1 MPKNKE
7 GIPYNLINDR
17 YRCKGKPQIPTNVD
31 NFLKMPTS
39 GFKRWREHTF
49 FLGWNKDGTM
59 KTVAGFK
66 NLITDQEFIPPAGW
80 DGDLSKLDHGDLA
93 SIQHRGGSDEFWQGM
108 AEAAKTP
115 RGQVVKSENNRTVI
129 RY

>member
-1 MPKNKE
+1 M
-7 GIPYNLINDR
+7 
-17 YRCKGKPQIPTNVD
+17 PTNID

-39 GFKRWREHTF
+39 GFKRWREQRF
-49 FLGWNKDGTM
+49 FLGWNPDGTM
-59 KTVAGFK
+59 QTAQGFK
-66 NLITDQEFIPPAGW
+66 NLLTDQEFIPPTGW

-93 SIQHRGGSDEFWQGM
+93 NIVHHGGSEEFWQNM

-115 RGQVVKSENNRTVI
+115 KGQVVKSENNRTVI